1 MLDIFND
8 DAFGVVA
15 LTDAVNKIPFVP
27 GRLGQLGLF
36 STTGIATTTVVIDE
50 REGVLTLIA
59 PTPRGA
65 PGTTIDKPKGVAR
78 GLTVPHFEVND
89 AVMAEEVQGVR
100 AWGTES
106 QLATVQG
113 KVAERLLDHSNS
125 FAATEEYARIGA
137 IKGVITYADGSSLN
151 LFTEFG
157 VSQEDEIDFELDENT
172 GSAASGELRQKCA
185 DACRTIADNLGA
197 TPYTGVM
204 AEVSDGFF
212 DALLQHPE
220 VVDSY
225 KGTPMAQVLREGYVM
240 PNGEKIYGAFEFGG
254 IVWENYRGKVGN
266 TSFIDANKAHIFPIG
281 VPGLFRT
288 VYAPADYVET
298 VNTLGQR
305 LYSKQYPMPNGKGI
319 HLDTQMNALH
329 YCTRPKVL
337 LKGKKA

>member
-1 MLDIFND
+1 MLDIFHD

-36 STTGIATTTVVIDE
+36 TATAIASTTVVIDE
-50 REGVLTLIA
+50 KDGVLTLIA
-59 PTPRGA
+59 PSPRGG
-65 PGTTIDKPKGVAR
+65 PGTTLDKAKGVVR
-78 GLTVPHFEVND
+78 TLSVPHFEVND

-100 AWGTES
+100 AWGTEN
-106 QLATVQG
+106 QLQMVMG
-113 KVAERLLDHSNS
+113 KVAERLSEHGSS

-137 IKGVITYADGSSLN
+137 IKGIVTYADGTSLN

-157 VSQEDEIDFELDENT
+157 VAQETEVDFELDENT

-185 DACRTIADNLGA
+185 AVCRTIANNLGA

-204 AEVSDGFF
+204 AEASDEFF

-225 KGTPMAQVLREGYVM
+225 KGTSMASVLREGYVL
-240 PNGEKIYGAFEFGG
+240 PNGNKIFGAFEFGG
-254 IVWENYRGKVGN
+254 IVWENYRGKVGDQR
-266 TSFIDANKAHIFPIG
+266 FIDADKAHIFPLG

-288 VYAPADYVET
+288 VYSPADYVET

-305 LYSKQYPMPNGKGI
+305 LYAKQYDMPNGKGI
-319 HLDTQMNALH
+319 HLDTQMNALQ
-329 YCTRPKVL
+329 YCVRPKTL
-337 LKGKKA
+337 IKGKRA